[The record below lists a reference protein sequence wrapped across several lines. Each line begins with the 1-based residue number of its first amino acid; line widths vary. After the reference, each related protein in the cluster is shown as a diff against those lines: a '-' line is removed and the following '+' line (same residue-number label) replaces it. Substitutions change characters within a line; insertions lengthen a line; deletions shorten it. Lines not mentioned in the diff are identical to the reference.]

1 MDRDVALTL
10 NTKLGAIN
18 TALQNIVNGI
28 VNSADSN
35 RSIPAGDQ
43 RSLPE
48 SALEEPEAPE
58 ELEAPEEPEPVT
70 KGKK

>member
-18 TALQNIVNGI
+18 TALQNIVTGI
-28 VNSADSN
+28 VNSAENN
-35 RSIPAGDQ
+35 RSIPASDQ

-48 SALEEPEAPE
+48 SAMEEPETPEEPEAPAE
-58 ELEAPEEPEPVT
+58 KPETRT
-70 KGKK
+70 KK

>member
-10 NTKLGAIN
+10 NTKLSAIN

-28 VNSADSN
+28 VNSAESN

-48 SALEEPEAPE
+48 SDPEEPKAPEEEPEA
-58 ELEAPEEPEPVT
+58 VT
-70 KGKK
+70 KAKK

>member
-28 VNSADSN
+28 VNSAESN

-43 RSLPE
+43 RAIP
-48 SALEEPEAPE
+48 AADPEEPEAPV
-58 ELEAPEEPEPVT
+58 EEPETRT
-70 KGKK
+70 KK

>member
-1 MDRDVALTL
+1 MDRDVAQTL

-43 RSLPE
+43 RSVQAE
-48 SALEEPEAPE
+48 NSEDLEIPV
-58 ELEAPEEPEPVT
+58 EEPEPVEPET
-70 KGKK
+70 RNKK